1 MSFNLDDVQVGGT
14 LRVGTGVCPA
24 VKDGDEGINGAVYAE
39 GPVDFGDQQAFPEE
53 QATLMV
59 SRTTNKD
66 PDCNP
71 SDRSLWVKGNV
82 RVEGDDGTGYAL
94 DVSGGAGD
102 PLLVRGDIICD
113 ALSPPRLSTRMSDAD
128 DRPKPFDLK
137 HPTKEG
143 WRLRYACIEGPEVGV
158 YYRGRVKNEKIIKLP
173 NYWKNLVHTNSI
185 SVQLQPIGAH
195 QDVIVKRWD
204 DETIYLQ
211 SNGGMPIDC
220 FFHVYAER
228 KDINPLITEYQGEKC
243 QDYPDPNHHSVPES
257 ERNYNDER
265 YRGDRNTITG

>member
-1 MSFNLDDVQVGGT
+1 MSMNLDDVQIGGT

-71 SDRSLWVKGNV
+71 ADRSLYVKGNQ
-82 RVEGDDGTGYAL
+82 RLEGDDGTDHAL
-94 DVSGGAGD
+94 NVSGGNSVDTVYIDGD
-102 PLLVRGDIICD
+102 MYVTGKVDCLYKGRLLARFDE
-113 ALSPPRLSTRMSDAD
+113 AD
-128 DRPKPFDLK
+128 KKPKPFDMV
-137 HPTKEG
+137 HPSRG
-143 WRLRYACIEGPEVGV
+143 DGHRLRYACIEGPEVGI

-173 NYWKNLVHTNSI
+173 NYWKDLVHINSI
-185 SVQLQPIGAH
+185 SVQLQPIGSH

-211 SNGGMPIDC
+211 SNGGIPIDC

-228 KDINPLITEYQGEKC
+228 KDVNKLITEYVGDSWE
-243 QDYPDPNHHSVPES
+243 DYPDPEYDDPKYGGQNIV
-257 ERNYNDER
+257 
-265 YRGDRNTITG
+265 TG